1 MKCTESGCEGGFVK
15 PDIVFFGEGLPEDYF
30 EALKKIENKGQEK
43 DGGCDLFIVIGTAL
57 AVSPFNS
64 CVESVSDGVP
74 KLLWNL
80 GNNTEHGYNFEDLE
94 EFPGRLYMNGKCD
107 DTVWQLCEDLGWT
120 DDFIKTCPD
129 QLSKMRPQKEQ
140 KEEN

>member
-1 MKCTESGCEGGFVK
+1 MKCKDCEKGFVK
-15 PDIVFFGEGLPEDYF
+15 PDIVFFGEGLPKDYF
-30 EALKKIENKGQEK
+30 TALEKITNEDDEE

-64 CVESVSDGVP
+64 CVSAPKDGVP

-80 GNNTEHGYNFEDLE
+80 DNCKEHGFDFDDLK
-94 EFPGRLYMNGKCD
+94 EFPGRLYMHGKCD

-120 DDFIKTCPD
+120 EDFIKVCPER
-129 QLSKMRPQKEQ
+129 LSKMRPQKE
-140 KEEN
+140 